1 MNDRR
6 YYAAC
11 TLGLE
16 QALHD
21 ELKALGAGNVQIRRG
36 ACEFRGDRAL
46 GYAACLWLRSAVR
59 VQEELLRGRVR
70 DRDDLYDFARSVD
83 WSRSITTLQTLAVDA
98 SVRDSFANDT
108 RFPALVVKD
117 AICDQFREAKNKR
130 PDVDREQPDLI
141 AKLVLHADQAILYR
155 DLSGE
160 PLHKRGYREIQHKSP
175 LNEAL
180 AAGLLLATDW
190 DKQEPLCDPMCGS
203 ATFLVEAA
211 FLAMDRAP
219 GLARSFSFERFV
231 DADLD
236 AWRKIYDDAEQRS
249 IAGASKCPTLLGNDR
264 HSGALSIAEIAID
277 AAGLKGKVRLQQSDC
292 AEFAPAVAPSVVVVN
307 PPYGERLDAPTEELA
322 ADWSGLGRF
331 FHQRCQ
337 GARAYVLSGN
347 PELTRHLGLRA
358 GNKMPVRNG
367 PIECR
372 WIRYEIGHKTR
383 REDGEQAPPAS
394 PADRNEPSS

>member
-16 QALHD
+16 HVLQD
-21 ELKALGAGNVQIRRG
+21 ELKALGAGAVQVRRG
-36 ACEFRGDRAL
+36 GCEFRGDLAI

-59 VQEELLRGRVR
+59 VQEELARGRVR
-70 DRDDLYDFARSVD
+70 DRDDVYDFTRSVD

-117 AICDQFREAKNKR
+117 AICDQFRERKGKR

-141 AKLVLHADQAILYR
+141 VKLVLHADQAILYR

-190 DKQEPLCDPMCGS
+190 DRKEPLCDPMCGS

-211 FLAMDRAP
+211 FLATDRAP

-236 AWRKIYDDAEQRS
+236 AWRTLYDDAERRAT
-249 IAGASKCPTLLGNDR
+249 AGADRCPQLFGND
-264 HSGALSIAEIAID
+264 HHPGALSIAEIAI
-277 AAGLKGKVRLQQSDC
+277 ASAGLKGKIRLQEGDS
-292 AEFAPAVAPSVVVVN
+292 AAFAPEVTPGVVVVN
-307 PPYGERLDAPTEELA
+307 PPYGERLADAAEALA
-322 ADWSGLGRF
+322 GDWRALGKF
-331 FHQRCQ
+331 LHERCR
-337 GARAYVLSGN
+337 GSRAYVLSGN
-347 PELTRHLGLRA
+347 SELTRYLGLRA
-358 GNKMPVRNG
+358 DRKLPVRNG

-372 WIRYEIGHKTR
+372 WIRYEIEKER
-383 REDGEQAPPAS
+383 QAPVRP
-394 PADRNEPSS
+394 E